1 MWLGAVSDYSKMM
14 ITPLIGPL
22 LLLLLLVV
30 VVVVLVT
37 VAGGARTTNSRPTW
51 LSHVATLELQGSKVR
66 DTVKW
71 LEVWRNVGFP
81 SSWAYLLDNVGLISL
96 NGLF

>member
-30 VVVVLVT
+30 VVVLEPQT
-37 VAGGARTTNSRPTW
+37 AAQHGCHMLQLWNFKGARLGIR
-51 LSHVATLELQGSKVR
+51 
-66 DTVKW
+66 
-71 LEVWRNVGFP
+71 
-81 SSWAYLLDNVGLISL
+81 
-96 NGLF
+96 